1 MYVSLTKKELYKN
14 HVRCFKYPLFKG
26 FYIVQCLSYSETKVE
41 LKKNCINVIFL
52 LLSRCKETDATSEE
66 VTFVLKDLTNEKLVK
81 LNIQAIDWEDA
92 VRKSAQPLIDEG
104 KVKQAYVDD
113 MIVGVKENGPY
124 IVLTKHVALPHA
136 RPESGAL
143 ESAIGIATLETPV
156 EFGNKANDPVK
167 YLFCL
172 SAKDNSEHL
181 NALAELASMF
191 EDEEFF
197 KLLDNAKDGKEIMDY
212 INQ

>member
-1 MYVSLTKKELYKN
+1 M
-14 HVRCFKYPLFKG
+14 
-26 FYIVQCLSYSETKVE
+26 
-41 LKKNCINVIFL
+41 
-52 LLSRCKETDATSEE
+52 
-66 VTFVLKDLTNEKLVK
+66 LKDLTNEKLIK
-81 LNIQAIDWEDA
+81 LNIQASDWEDA

-104 KVKQAYVDD
+104 KVKQTYVDD

-156 EFGNKANDPVK
+156 KFGNEANDPVK

-181 NALAELASMF
+181 NALAELAGMF
-191 EDEEFF
+191 EDEKFF

-212 INQ
+212 IKK